1 MKRVIEVVLI
11 AEARSKVNS
20 KVSNA
25 DINEQVDIVRRNII
39 DHFRLNP
46 IEDIL
51 TNPNVKIT
59 LIDVEERN

>member
-1 MKRVIEVVLI
+1 MKRVIEVVLSVD
-11 AEARSKVNS
+11 ASS

-46 IEDIL
+46 IEDVL
-51 TNPNVKIT
+51 TNPNVKII
-59 LIDVEERN
+59 LIDIEEKY

>member
-1 MKRVIEVVLI
+1 MKRVIEVVL
-11 AEARSKVNS
+11 SVNASS

-46 IEDIL
+46 IEDVL
-51 TNPNVKIT
+51 TNPNVKII
-59 LIDVEERN
+59 LIDIEEKY